1 MKTLIDVKRC
11 LWGKVKDYATV
22 NSLSLNSAV
31 EDLLKEALCS
41 KGYFLLDEEEREAV
55 I

>member
-1 MKTLIDVKRC
+1 MKTLIDVDRC

-31 EDLLKEALCS
+31 EDLLREALCK
-41 KGYFLLDEEEREAV
+41 KGYLLSEREENEA
-55 I
+55 II

>member
-1 MKTLIDVKRC
+1 MKTLIEVKRY

-31 EDLLKEALCS
+31 EDLLKEALCK
-41 KGYFLLDEEEREAV
+41 KGYFLSDKEENEAV